1 MVAFILLYR
10 LKEGV
15 TPEEF
20 EKKFRGIHIPIAVT
34 LPKLRRYNI
43 GKGLRGPAGRGTKWY
58 RAAYVEFDSAKDME
72 EMLVSPQ
79 WKALV
84 QDDEFN
90 SRVEGGVG
98 AFFEMENVFEK
109 K

>member
-1 MVAFILLYR
+1 MLYR

-20 EKKFRGIHIPIAVT
+20 EQKFRGIHIPIAVT
-34 LPKLRRYNI
+34 LPKLRRYTI
-43 GKGLRGPAGRGTKWY
+43 GKGLRGPAGRTKWY
-58 RAAYVEFDSAKDME
+58 RSALVEFDSVKDME
-72 EMLVSPQ
+72 EMLASPQ

-84 QDDEFN
+84 QDNEFN

-98 AFFEMENVFEK
+98 AFFELEKVFGK
-109 K
+109 

>member
-20 EKKFRGIHIPIAVT
+20 EQKFRSIHIPIAVT
-34 LPKLRRYNI
+34 LPKLRRYMI
-43 GKGLRGPAGRGTKWY
+43 GKGLRGPVGRSKWY
-58 RAAYVEFDSAKDME
+58 RAAYVEFESVKDME
-72 EMLVSPQ
+72 EMLASSQ

-98 AFFEMENVFEK
+98 AFFEMEKVFEK
-109 K
+109 